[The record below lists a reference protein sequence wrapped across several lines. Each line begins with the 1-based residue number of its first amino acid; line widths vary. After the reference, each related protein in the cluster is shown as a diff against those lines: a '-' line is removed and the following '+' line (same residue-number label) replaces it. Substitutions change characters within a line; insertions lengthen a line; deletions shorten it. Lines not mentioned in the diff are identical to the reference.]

1 MFKLSTSTQIR
12 CNKTDKNIPFLK
24 IEKGFYKV

>member
-1 MFKLSTSTQIR
+1 MFKLSMSTQIR

-24 IEKGFYKV
+24 IEKGFL